1 MDQQRRLQA
10 LAREFCCHHV
20 ATTVGA
26 CEQRPRTMI
35 LNLSEGIT
43 VRAVRLLERLGVEA
57 ERITVQSFDTL
68 PKRVPLLSME
78 GRRRAGAVL

>member
-1 MDQQRRLQA
+1 
-10 LAREFCCHHV
+10 
-20 ATTVGA
+20 
-26 CEQRPRTMI
+26 MI